1 MFSWEHYFCA
11 RVKTA
16 TLKTTVY
23 VPFTSYNIK
32 VKNVNSLLKSG
43 IKSLVNKGTK
53 KLKDYINSTPDDQ
66 RGLYSVDNSALYVV
80 TGADEFGK
88 TRAKTFDKK
97 FYAKWFPGIY
107 VFGFSYNGSFNLK
120 SISMDGGKSTK
131 LSSGT
136 VYGAVK
142 YKGKWLAARITKSK
156 K

>member
-80 TGADEFGK
+80 TGVDEFGK